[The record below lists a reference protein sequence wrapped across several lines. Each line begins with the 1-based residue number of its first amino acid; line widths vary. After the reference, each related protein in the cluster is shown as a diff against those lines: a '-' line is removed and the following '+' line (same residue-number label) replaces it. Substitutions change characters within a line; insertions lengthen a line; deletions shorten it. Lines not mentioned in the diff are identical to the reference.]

1 MMENGLAE
9 ATLVEAMSALFSLW
23 ILSIL
28 HLMVTVQEV
37 SFWEGGEK
45 VCKTKESKIKATV
58 CNGGHPEPQA
68 LCMAE
73 HAAGGTRH
81 LLLPFPPCSSSQL
94 PQPPISRSLRPQDLD
109 R

>member
-28 HLMVTVQEV
+28 HLMVTVQEI

-58 CNGGHPEPQA
+58 CNGGIQHHKLYAWPSTPRVGPFTFSS
-68 LCMAE
+68 LS
-73 HAAGGTRH
+73 T
-81 LLLPFPPCSSSQL
+81 LLPPHSSPNLRFPEASGHGV
-94 PQPPISRSLRPQDLD
+94 
-109 R
+109 